1 MPAWLLSPDRIK
13 PGMAV
18 VACVFFLTG
27 CAGSSSPKA
36 EGESLSASAAPVDSA
51 ALSNAAVTFV
61 SASTPGNTAYKIGP
75 QDVLDI
81 SVFEVPELTR
91 SVQVADNGTINLPL
105 VGIVPTRDRTPQDLE
120 RDLTQRLGARYL
132 QSPQV
137 SVFVREYNS
146 QRVTVEGAVKS
157 PGIYPLRGKT
167 SLLQFIAQAGGPNTD
182 TASDTVLVFRQ
193 EGGRRS
199 VARFNIDDIRDGK
212 ATDPAMQAGD
222 VIVADT
228 SETKAAFSLFL
239 KALPAATLFETF

>member
-1 MPAWLLSPDRIK
+1 
-13 PGMAV
+13 V
-18 VACVFFLTG
+18 VCLTG
-27 CAGSSSPKA
+27 CAGSSSQKV

-51 ALSNAAVTFV
+51 ALSQAAVSFV

-81 SVFEVPELTR
+81 SVFQVPELTR
-91 SVQVADNGTINLPL
+91 SVQVADSGTINLPL
-105 VGIVPTRDRTPQDLE
+105 VGTISTKEKTPQDLE

-193 EGGRRS
+193 EGSRRS
-199 VARFNIDDIRDGK
+199 VARFNIDDISAGS

-222 VIVADT
+222 VIVAGT
-228 SETKAAFSLFL
+228 SQMKATFSLFL
-239 KALPAATLFETF
+239 KALPAATLFTAF

>member
-1 MPAWLLSPDRIK
+1 MLVLVC
-13 PGMAV
+13 GL
-18 VACVFFLTG
+18 FLAG
-27 CAGSSSPKA
+27 CAGSSGTGT
-36 EGESLSASAAPVDSA
+36 EGGATARAAAPVDGA
-51 ALSNAAVTFV
+51 ALSNAAATFV

-75 QDVLDI
+75 LDVLDI
-81 SVFEVPELTR
+81 SVFQVPELTR
-91 SVQVADNGTINLPL
+91 SVQVADNGTVNLPL
-105 VGIVPTRDRTPQDLE
+105 VGIVPTTGRTPQDLE

-199 VARFNIDDIRDGK
+199 VARFDIDAIRDGK
-212 ATDPAMQAGD
+212 AADPAMQAGD
-222 VIVADT
+222 VIVADA
-228 SETKAAFSLFL
+228 SQTKTAFSLFL
-239 KALPAATLFETF
+239 RALPAATTFRSF